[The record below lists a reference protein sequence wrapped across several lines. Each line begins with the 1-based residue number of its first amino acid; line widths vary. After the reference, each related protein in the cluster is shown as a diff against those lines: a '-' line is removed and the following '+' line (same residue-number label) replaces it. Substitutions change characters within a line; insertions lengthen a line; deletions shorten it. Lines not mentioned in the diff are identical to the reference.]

1 MELRRRVGPGAI
13 PATPEGIA
21 PLSPKAPRRREASP
35 GVEPPLPKSASRQSA
50 ISGPYAALAKG
61 GDFSRTVLTPS
72 GEVFVTVR
80 VAKENPG
87 QERPLVYLDGI
98 AARRSRSD
106 MMAEKLRDEG
116 GRTVIAILL
125 KGQGETLLRDLEKT
139 KGESIEK
146 DVTDAE
152 QAKVVIEVLD
162 ALQVKAPVDIFG
174 LSYGG
179 AIAAATARD
188 AGERVA
194 ELLLVAPHVRSHAR
208 DYMGEAAWKLATS
221 PWNPWGNTMYRAA
234 AKATL
239 SSTFGVSDLFKEH
252 PAAFTEAL
260 FRLSMG
266 IDQNELAKTTQGLK
280 NVNILVA
287 AKDSASP
294 LVHNQSAVEAAAE
307 GKLTLA
313 PEALAE
319 QHDLVSADPGLIVR
333 WVTERLNPERLPRLP
348 SPA

>member
-1 MELRRRVGPGAI
+1 MGVP
-13 PATPEGIA
+13 PAA
-21 PLSPKAPRRREASP
+21 LSPL
-35 GVEPPLPKSASRQSA
+35 PPLTPPPPEALGGPQRGAKARA
-50 ISGPYAALAKG
+50 LTGPYAALAKG
-61 GDFSRTVLTPS
+61 GDFSRSVLTPS
-72 GEVFVTVR
+72 GEFFVTVR
-80 VAKENPG
+80 IAKKNPG

-106 MMAEKLRDEG
+106 MMADKFRDEG
-116 GRTVIAILL
+116 GRTVISILL
-125 KGQGETLLRDLEKT
+125 KGQGETLLKDLEKT
-139 KGESIEK
+139 KGKSIEK

-194 ELLLVAPHVRSHAR
+194 NVLLVAPHVRSHAR
-208 DYMGEAAWKLATS
+208 DYMGDAAWKLATS

-234 AKATL
+234 AKSTL

-266 IDQNELAKTTQGLK
+266 IDQNELAHSTQGQK
-280 NVNILVA
+280 NVHLLVA
-287 AKDSASP
+287 EQDPTSP
-294 LVHNQSAVEAAAE
+294 LVHNQAAVAASD
-307 GKLTLA
+307 GGTLTLA
-313 PEALAE
+313 PPELAN
-319 QHDLVSADPGLIVR
+319 QHDLVSADPDLIVR
-333 WVTERLNPERLPRLP
+333 WVTERLNPERLQEL
-348 SPA
+348 SAPA